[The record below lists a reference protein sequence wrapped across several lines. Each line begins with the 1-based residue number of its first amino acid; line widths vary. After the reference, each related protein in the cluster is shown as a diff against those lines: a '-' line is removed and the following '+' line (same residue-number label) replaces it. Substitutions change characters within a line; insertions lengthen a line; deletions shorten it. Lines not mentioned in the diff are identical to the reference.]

1 MTRPTDLSQDRL
13 AELEAFALDLA
24 RAAGAAILPLF
35 RAEHGLENKA
45 EGQAFDP
52 VTAAD
57 RGAEAAIRQ
66 AIAERYPGHG
76 VIGEEYG
83 EDRPD
88 SEFTWVLDPI
98 DGTRAF
104 VAGLPLWTTLIG
116 LRFAGRP
123 VAGVIAQPYL
133 DEIYVG
139 TALGS
144 RLVRSGET
152 QVLAVRPCPRLTEAV
167 IATTDP
173 ALFNGAEAG
182 AWNQVRQAARIARY
196 GCDAYAYAMVAA
208 GTMDLVVEAGLK
220 AWDIDAAI
228 PLLEGAGGVVA
239 DWRGEPVGDHGGQV
253 ALAGDRA
260 CLEQALVALRR
271 AAD

>member
-1 MTRPTDLSQDRL
+1 MSRDLSPERL
-13 AELEAFALDLA
+13 AELEAFAVELA

-35 RAEHGLENKA
+35 RAEHGLEDKNA
-45 EGQAFDP
+45 GGAFDP

-66 AIAERYPGHG
+66 AIAARYPDHG

-83 EDRPD
+83 EDRGAA
-88 SEFTWVLDPI
+88 EFVWVLDPI

-104 VAGLPLWTTLIG
+104 VAGLPVWTTLIG
-116 LRFAGRP
+116 LRWRGRP

-133 DEIYVG
+133 DELFVG

-144 RLVRSGET
+144 RLIRSGET
-152 QVLAVRPCPRLTEAV
+152 RALAVRPCAGLKGAT

-173 ALFNGAEAG
+173 VLFKGAELA
-182 AWNQVRQAARIARY
+182 AWTQVRARARLARL

-208 GTMDLVVEAGLK
+208 GHIDLVLESGLK
-220 AWDIDAAI
+220 PWDIEAAV
-228 PLLEGAGGVVA
+228 PLLEGAGGVVT
-239 DWRGEPVGDHGGQV
+239 DWRGDPLAGRAGQV
-253 ALAGDRA
+253 AIAGDRA
-260 CLEQALVALRR
+260 CLNEALMALSE
-271 AAD
+271 AAA